1 LLALL
6 FPSPDGNRN
15 IMMKISSALGGL
27 AGACAL
33 TLLNE
38 GVKKIDKNAPRLDLL
53 GMNAAAK
60 LIKGSGFRMNST
72 GQLMPASLAGD
83 LVSNSLYYAMANTG
97 NKKSTLFRG
106 AMLGL
111 GAGIGA
117 VTLAKPLGLDERAAN
132 SSLETKAMIIAWYVV
147 GGLIAAAVTNLIDK
161 KNPEQESPARTI
173 PV

>member
-1 LLALL
+1 
-6 FPSPDGNRN
+6 
-15 IMMKISSALGGL
+15 MKISAALGGL

-38 GVKKIDKNAPRLDLL
+38 GVKKIDKDASKLDLL

-60 LIKGSGFRMNST
+60 LIKGSGFRMNSR

-97 NKKSTLFRG
+97 NKKTTLLRG

-117 VTLAKPLGLDERAAN
+117 VTLAKPLGLDERATN
-132 SSLETKAMIIAWYVV
+132 TSPETKAMTIAWYVL
-147 GGLIAAAVTNLIDK
+147 GGLVAAAIMNLIDK
-161 KNPEQESPARTI
+161 KTPEQENLTRTI
-173 PV
+173 HV